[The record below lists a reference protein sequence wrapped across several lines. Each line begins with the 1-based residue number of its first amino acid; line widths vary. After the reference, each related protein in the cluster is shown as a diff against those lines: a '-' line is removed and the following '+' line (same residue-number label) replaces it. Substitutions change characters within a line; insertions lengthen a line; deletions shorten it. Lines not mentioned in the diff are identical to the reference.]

1 MKTAIIHGRT
11 VYLLP
16 DEYGTF
22 KVIRDV
28 DGKIPYNK
36 WYNAY
41 YNASGYF
48 TAEYIRKQE
57 KAGKIEWR

>member
-11 VYLLP
+11 VYLFP
-16 DEYGTF
+16 DEYGTY
-22 KVIRDV
+22 KVIQDV

-36 WYNAY
+36 WYNVY

>member
-11 VYLLP
+11 VYLFP
-16 DEYGTF
+16 DEYGTY
-22 KVIRDV
+22 KVIQDV

-36 WYNAY
+36 WYNVY

-48 TAEYIRKQE
+48 TTEYIRKQE